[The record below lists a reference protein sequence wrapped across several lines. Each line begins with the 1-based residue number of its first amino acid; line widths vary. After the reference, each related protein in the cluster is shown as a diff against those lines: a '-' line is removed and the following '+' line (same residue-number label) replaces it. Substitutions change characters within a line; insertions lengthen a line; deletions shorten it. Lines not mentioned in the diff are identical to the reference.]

1 MLVVVFTM
9 FARVLVIVPR
19 SVRTMLV
26 LMDMFVLVFVVMS
39 LC

>member
-1 MLVVVFTM
+1 VLVVMLTM
-9 FARVLVIVPR
+9 FARVLVIVAH

-39 LC
+39 L